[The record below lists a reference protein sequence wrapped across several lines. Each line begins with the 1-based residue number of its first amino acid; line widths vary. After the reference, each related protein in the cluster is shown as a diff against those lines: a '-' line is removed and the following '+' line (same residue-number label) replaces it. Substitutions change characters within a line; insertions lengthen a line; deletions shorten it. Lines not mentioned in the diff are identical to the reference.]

1 MLVHF
6 LILLIVIIINLVPK
20 NEVWRKEKALPVSF
34 AIITGFLAIRYNY
47 GTDYLSYYDIFYYN
61 ANYSEVTNYEWI
73 FWKIFFSFHKYYQF
87 VIFHTLAI
95 CGTLFYFVR
104 KYVPPKYY
112 ALFFLLFLTNVGMV
126 YNMIAAMRS
135 GLAACAFL
143 WSTELFLLRRK
154 NLLLYAIGIY
164 FCSAIHKSAI
174 LLELLIPFLLLYRNG
189 EVNAARLLLFFVFC
203 LISSYFLLDWFSNIM
218 DFGSSMIEGV
228 DKYSGYIEN
237 GKFKGSSIGLLILN
251 GMYIPLAFYL
261 VKSIHCVGKKMRYI
275 YLVSIFY
282 FVIRFIGLDFQSR
295 YSVIM
300 MSLAVVALCDLMQ
313 RSQTRTRIIVLVPL
327 LLSSFYST
335 YFMYSTLLS
344 DPTIQGNFIFYQTI
358 FSLPQFP

>member
-1 MLVHF
+1 MLIHF

-73 FWKIFFSFHKYYQF
+73 FWKIFFSFHKFYQF

-154 NLLLYAIGIY
+154 NLLLYAISIY
-164 FCSAIHKSAI
+164 FCSAIHQSAI
-174 LLELLIPFLLLYRNG
+174 LLELLIPFLIIFKKG
-189 EVNAARLLLFFVFC
+189 EVNSFRMMLLFIFC
-203 LISSYFLLDWFSNIM
+203 IISSYFVTDWFAGL
-218 DFGSSMIEGV
+218 FETGAEMIEGV
-228 DKYSGYIEN
+228 DKVTRYIEE
-237 GKFKGSSIGLLILN
+237 GRLKSASIGIALLN
-251 GMYIPLAFYL
+251 AMYIPLAFYL
-261 VKSIHCVGKKMRYI
+261 VKTSRNVGKQMGYI
-275 YLVSIFY
+275 YNVSLFY
-282 FVIRFIGLDFQSR
+282 FFIRFIGLDFQSR